1 MLAVS
6 SLLTT
11 IISFYSVRLI
21 FRDKILAIIEQKSF
35 FKMILDLSKRK
46 PWLASFM
53 IRFTYVTPCYKNY
66 FSAIVN
72 MNFIQFFSFGSFHV
86 LLLIVFDL
94 HIGRSLK
101 SLDQLDS
108 YNIFEDQLLAISAIF
123 YFCTITYTVII
134 FCFLGKKTIDK
145 TLEENEAKEKEKELC
160 DEENATQ
167 DLKDESCETTLP
179 EDSSVPV
186 K

>member
-1 MLAVS
+1 MV
-6 SLLTT
+6 
-11 IISFYSVRLI
+11 YG
-21 FRDKILAIIEQKSF
+21 
-35 FKMILDLSKRK
+35 LSERS

-72 MNFIQFFSFGSFHV
+72 MNFVQFFSLGSFHV
-86 LLLIVFDL
+86 LLLIWFDL

-108 YNIFEDQLLAISAIF
+108 YNIFEDYLLAISAIF
-123 YFCTITYTVII
+123 YFCTISYTVIL

-145 TLEENEAKEKEKELC
+145 TLEEKELEAAEKEKELY
-160 DEENATQ
+160 DEELATQ
-167 DLKDESCETTLP
+167 KSQDESCETNLP
-179 EDSSVPV
+179 EEVVPEQ